1 MTRVKR
7 GITSLKHRRKV
18 LKQVK
23 GYRFGR
29 STKERMAKEAIFHA
43 GIHAYRD
50 RRKKKSNMRGLW
62 QTKISAGARTQN
74 ISYSKLMGK
83 LKKANIKLN
92 RKILADFAE
101 HHLKTFA
108 KVLEAAKQIN

>member
-1 MTRVKR
+1 MVRVKR

-18 LKQVK
+18 LKQAK

-43 GIHAYRD
+43 GIHAYHD

-62 QTKISAGARTQN
+62 QTKISASAQTQN

-92 RKILADFAE
+92 RKILATLAE
-101 HHLKTFA
+101 KEPVVFSKIIEEVSEL
-108 KVLEAAKQIN
+108 

>member
-1 MTRVKR
+1 MVRVKR
-7 GITSLKHRRKV
+7 GVTSLKHRRKV
-18 LKQVK
+18 LRQTK

-43 GIHAYRD
+43 GIHAYHD

-62 QTKISAGARTQN
+62 QIKISAAAKKED

-92 RKILADFAE
+92 RKILATLAE
-101 HHLKTFA
+101 KEP
-108 KVLEAAKQIN
+108 KVFSKIIADSL

>member
-7 GITSLKHRRKV
+7 GITSLKRRRKV
-18 LKQVK
+18 LRQAK
-23 GYRFGR
+23 GYHLGR

-43 GIHAYRD
+43 GIHAFHD

-62 QTKISAGARTQN
+62 QTKIGSSAKKEN
-74 ISYSKLMGK
+74 LSYSKLMGN

-92 RKILADFAE
+92 RKVLALLAE
-101 HHLKTFA
+101 KYPEVFS
-108 KVLEAAKQIN
+108 KIISEISK